1 MPDRENVIGH
11 FQDAITA
18 SGAGNR
24 WRFVRVDMIEDAITL
39 LREQEPVE
47 PHIEHDS
54 DDDTW
59 YYGCGACHKAID
71 FKDRFCRHCGRRAK
85 WDDWP
90 ENNHASAD

>member
-1 MPDRENVIGH
+1 MPDREKVIRH

-47 PHIEHDS
+47 PAPEHPVVINTLACGECHAQVARW
-54 DDDTW
+54 DTVRGKRV
-59 YYGCGACHKAID
+59 YLFRAKYCPE
-71 FKDRFCRHCGRRAK
+71 CGRKVK
-85 WDDWP
+85 WD
-90 ENNHASAD
+90 E